1 MEASPD
7 KFERLLSAHLEVNPK
22 SWAALTARG
31 VDEETLLQLDF
42 EYTAPGEN
50 EVRSLLRH
58 LRSATDYE
66 FQGGARDK
74 KDGERQ
80 WMVIGTTTP
89 MTLSPAVLDEWVTRM
104 TEYGRDH
111 GPAEF
116 DGWGAKTPESAP
128 DDTPGGIKGLLEQ
141 VKRARLRR

>member
-7 KFERLLSAHLEVNPK
+7 RFERLLQAHLEVNPK

-31 VDEETLLQLDF
+31 VDEQTPLQLDF
-42 EYTAPGEN
+42 EYTAKGED
-50 EVRSLLRH
+50 EVRALLRH
-58 LRSATDYE
+58 LRSVTDYE
-66 FQGGARDK
+66 FQGGARDE
-74 KDGERQ
+74 KDGGRR

-89 MTLSPAVLDEWVTRM
+89 MTLSPVELDDWVTRM
-104 TEYGRDH
+104 TEHGRDH

-128 DDTPGGIKGLLEQ
+128 VDEVRVKGMLAQL
-141 VKRARLRR
+141 KRRRRTRG